1 MGCELLGLLDAH
13 GISMMYV
20 GCCVF
25 GDVMSPF
32 VSFADV
38 ELRDVRGR
46 LRLVVCV
53 VCVCWLGHIVAM
65 RL

>member
-1 MGCELLGLLDAH
+1 MV
-13 GISMMYV
+13 YV
-20 GCCVF
+20 SCCVF
-25 GDVMSPF
+25 GDVTSPF

-46 LRLVVCV
+46 LRLLVCV
-53 VCVCWLGHIVAM
+53 VCVCWLGHIVVM